1 MSTADSNPPS
11 TGEECNVDA
20 PDCADMKS
28 STFNLIKACVGSGV
42 LSLSSGVAAFGDTSS
57 AIIPAS
63 ILMSLLGT
71 LSAYSFYSI
80 GKMCEETKSMSI
92 SEAWG
97 KTVGEDSTWL
107 ISLACFLT
115 PLGAALSYS
124 IILADV
130 FTALAATVG
139 LTLSR
144 PASIIGMSSF
154 VLYPLCSL
162 KSLSAL
168 APVSILGVVGIL
180 VTAIFMGVRAFGSA
194 YSPGGALASTLA
206 PALTPAFNKV
216 GVNLLQPSSLIL
228 VSMAATAYLSHFNAP
243 DFYNQLMEPTPKRF
257 KVLTGMGFT
266 ATAILSVLMMSFGF
280 LTFGSASSGIILNNY
295 STGDIGATVCRLLMG
310 IAIIGTYPFVFSG
323 MRNAFFQ
330 LVKKGK
336 EVKDSESRTATQVM
350 LASVTGLALILKN
363 AGFIVSFNG
372 ALMGSAIIYIFPPL
386 MFLKSTSD
394 RIKSGVLKANKKV
407 KLERFFNKVLIA
419 LGCVF
424 AVAGGGVTI
433 LDSFFPHLL

>member
-1 MSTADSNPPS
+1 
-11 TGEECNVDA
+11 
-20 PDCADMKS
+20 
-28 STFNLIKACVGSGV
+28 
-42 LSLSSGVAAFGDTSS
+42 
-57 AIIPAS
+57 
-63 ILMSLLGT
+63 
-71 LSAYSFYSI
+71 
-80 GKMCEETKSMSI
+80 MSI

-124 IILADV
+124 IILADI

-168 APVSILGVVGIL
+168 APFSILGVVGIL
-180 VTAIFMGVRAFGSA
+180 VTAIFMGIRAFGSA

-206 PALTPAFNKV
+206 PALMPAFNKV

-243 DFYNQLMEPTPKRF
+243 DFYNQLMEPSPKRF

-266 ATAILSVLMMSFGF
+266 ATAILSILMMSFGF

-323 MRNAFFQ
+323 MRSAFFQ

-386 MFLKSTSD
+386 MFLKSTSE
-394 RIKSGVLKANKKV
+394 RIKSGVLKVNKKV
-407 KLERFFNKVLIA
+407 KLERFFNKVLVA

-424 AVAGGGVTI
+424 AVAGGAVTI
-433 LDSFFPHLL
+433 MDSFFPHLL